1 MLKATTDVA
10 VNVCSYGWTALHY
23 AAVEGHFEIVEL
35 LLARG
40 VDVRAHDKDGVTAA
54 FRAHAAGHDDVVCL
68 MLSFVKTDDILL
80 IVLDDDDDR
89 AKHPPPEQ
97 LYANVRKFT
106 MTNDNTGE
114 CMYCCELTSCCS
126 LRLFGK

>member
-1 MLKATTDVA
+1 M
-10 VNVCSYGWTALHY
+10 
-23 AAVEGHFEIVEL
+23 IVEL

-68 MLSFVKTDDILL
+68 MLSLVKSDDILL

-89 AKHPPPEQ
+89 AKQPPPEQ
-97 LYANVRKFT
+97 QYANVRKFT
-106 MTNDNTGE
+106 MTKDTCGE
-114 CMYCCELTSCCS
+114 CS
-126 LRLFGK
+126 LLGTHFLLPSDQL